1 MPLFVTVTPG
11 TTVTNSTTLDATT
24 LNLLGTPSVDVTGTV
39 DGGSLSLAAGSVSTN
54 ELAANAVTNAKMA
67 TMAANTIKGNNT
79 GSTAVPS
86 DLAVP
91 DVKNLLAI
99 NPAGGLE
106 NSGTNIQIAS
116 SGVVYSKIQN
126 VSANK
131 LLGNPTGSAAAPAEI
146 TLGTG
151 LSFSG
156 STLNATAKRFDVL
169 LDASASLSGADRY
182 ATLYFTGSGR
192 PDSRIGLWCFP
203 CRYEQSYCIFSTE
216 FIPTNYAV
224 SYTRTAALS
233 QTNFAGFK
241 LQWSS
246 NPSGT
251 WTDVDAGFDMR
262 GAANTF
268 TRSSGSVA
276 VTGSPS
282 VVYFRLQTVSPQTTG
297 TLDQNVQF
305 VGFTLSLW

>member
-39 DGGSLSLAAGSVSTN
+39 DGGSLSLAAGSVGTN

-67 TMAANTIKGNNT
+67 TMAANTLKGNNT
-79 GSTAVPS
+79 GSAAVPS

-106 NSGTNIQIAS
+106 NSGNNIQIAS
-116 SGVVYSKIQN
+116 AGVVYSKIQN
-126 VSANK
+126 VAANK
-131 LLGNPTGSAAAPAEI
+131 LLGNPSGSAAAPSEI
-146 TLGTG
+146 ALGTG

-169 LDASASLSGADRY
+169 LDASASLSGGDRY
-182 ATLYFTGSGR
+182 ATLYYTGSGR

-203 CRYEQSYCIFSTE
+203 CRYDNSYCIFSTE
-216 FIPTNYAV
+216 FVPTNYSV
-224 SYTRTAALS
+224 SYTRYTALS
-233 QTNFAGFK
+233 ATNFSGFK
-241 LQWSS
+241 LQWAS
-246 NPSGT
+246 NPAGT

-262 GAANTF
+262 GAADTF
-268 TRSSGSVA
+268 VRTSGSVS

-282 VVYFRLQTVSPQTTG
+282 VVYFRLQTVSPNSG
-297 TLDQNVQF
+297 LDQNVLF